1 MQIYVNFIF
10 IANFKRMKHT
20 NFFSALK
27 VAVIGILGLFSESRN
42 ARIQLI
48 IFSLVIVAGMMM
60 ELNRFEWLWLFIS
73 SAIVLA
79 LEAVNTSI
87 ELLADAYTLEFHPK
101 IKQVKDIAAG
111 AVLIASLFAF
121 IIGVIIFFPH
131 LSAMIPL

>member
-1 MQIYVNFIF
+1 
-10 IANFKRMKHT
+10 MKHT

-42 ARIQLI
+42 ARIQFV
-48 IFSLVIVAGMMM
+48 IFSLVIAAGLVL
-60 ELNRFEWLWLFIS
+60 ELNRFEWLSLLIAS
-73 SAIVLA
+73 TIVLA

-87 ELLADAYTLEFHPK
+87 ELLADVYTLDFHPK

-111 AVLIASLFAF
+111 AVLIASMFAL
-121 IIGVIIFFPH
+121 IIGIIIFLPH